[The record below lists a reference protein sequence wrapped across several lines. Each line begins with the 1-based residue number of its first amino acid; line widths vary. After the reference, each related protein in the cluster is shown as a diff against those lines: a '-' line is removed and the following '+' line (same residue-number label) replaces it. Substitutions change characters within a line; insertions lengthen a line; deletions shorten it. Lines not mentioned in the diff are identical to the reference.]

1 MDIFPNETVL
11 FQWLLFMTALV
22 SLNYGVFRPVLHLI
36 RRRREQT
43 EGERRKA
50 EELMKRS
57 EHLLLQCEERLQAAR
72 NEGARLREASL
83 REGTEVEKGLLKE
96 ARGEIGRKLDEMR
109 IELERQTRTASLHLK
124 QYGEEI
130 GREIAERIL
139 ERKI

>member
-11 FQWLLFMTALV
+11 FQWLLFIAALL
-22 SLNYGVFRPVLHLI
+22 SLNYGVFRPALHLI
-36 RRRREQT
+36 RRRRERT

-50 EELMKRS
+50 EELVLRS
-57 EHLLLQCEERLQAAR
+57 EQLIEQCEGRLQAAR
-72 NEGARLREASL
+72 IEGARLREERL
-83 REGTEVEKGLLKE
+83 REGIGVEKELMRE
-96 ARGEIGRKLDEMR
+96 ARGEIGRKMEEMR
-109 IELERQTRTASLHLK
+109 VELEGQTRTASLHLK